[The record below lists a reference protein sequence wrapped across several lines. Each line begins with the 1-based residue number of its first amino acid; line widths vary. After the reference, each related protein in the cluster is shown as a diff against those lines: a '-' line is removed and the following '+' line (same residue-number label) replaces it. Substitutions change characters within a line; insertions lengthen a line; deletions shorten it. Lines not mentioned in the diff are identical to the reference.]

1 MAVEKQSKVKIFV
14 GYYKPN
20 FVFQSNVYQP
30 ILTAR
35 IDWAPVGMLRDDTG
49 DNIACKN
56 EYYGEL
62 SGHYW
67 VWKNYLSSTDAEYI
81 GFCHYRRFLNF
92 GITPMS
98 TVPFKPILA
107 SDFKKVFP
115 KYTEDSILKCING
128 YDIVLPYPQRFSGML
143 YSQYLSWH
151 PKEDMN
157 LALNTIRDC
166 YPDYAKTAL
175 EVMSK
180 NEMRS
185 CLNFV
190 IKKELLN
197 EYFEWIFGLFDIL
210 EKKTDWSKYK
220 EYRKIRTPAF
230 IAERFFNI
238 WIAHAV
244 AQKNLKVLNTTSN
257 ILVGKGYG
265 RTSYKEAI
273 EAYNEAAN
281 SGFYPSNI

>member
-1 MAVEKQSKVKIFV
+1 MAEKRPSKVKIFV

-20 FVFQSNVYQP
+20 FVFQSDVYQP

-35 IDWAPVGMLRDDTG
+35 TDWNPDAILRDDSG
-49 DNIACKN
+49 DNIAYKN

-62 SGHYW
+62 AGHYW
-67 VWKNYLSSTDAEYI
+67 VWKNFLPNTDIEYI

-92 GITPMS
+92 GITPMQQ
-98 TVPFKPILA
+98 VPFKPILA

-115 KYTEDSILKCING
+115 KYTEENILNCIDG

-151 PKEDMN
+151 PKDDMN
-157 LALNTIRDC
+157 LALNTIRDSF
-166 YPDYAKTAL
+166 PEYAKTAL
-175 EVMSK
+175 DVMSK
-180 NEMRS
+180 NQMHS
-185 CLNFV
+185 CLNF
-190 IKKELLN
+190 IMKKELLN
-197 EYFEWIFGLFDIL
+197 DYFEWIFALLGIL
-210 EKKTDWSKYK
+210 ENKTDWTKYK
-220 EYRKIRTPAF
+220 DYRKIRTPAF

-238 WIAHAV
+238 WLAHV
-244 AQKNLKVLNTTSN
+244 ITEKKLKVLNTTSN

-265 RTSYKEAI
+265 KTSYKEAI

-281 SGFYPSNI
+281 SGLYPSNM